1 MGATQR
7 TLGAAMACCSLA
19 ACAYVDTVPVG
30 PNSDVPGIRI
40 PAIKP
45 LLVVG
50 SQVGVL
56 LVPNPNRQ
64 LALRFWT
71 FLAKNELTVDFQHGM
86 LQSLNSKQDT
96 TPVPVAFLS
105 ALGQAAAGGHNLL
118 GAAFAAQTGGGAAE
132 LQIYDIVF
140 DDAGNLVGLRPLITP
155 VPVTSSLNMPQPQPG
170 AGSANPP
177 NPPPATPLPG
187 IGAR

>member
-1 MGATQR
+1 MGAR
-7 TLGAAMACCSLA
+7 RGALGAVMACCSLA
-19 ACAYVDTVPVG
+19 ACAYVDAVPVG

-71 FLAKNELTVDFQHGM
+71 FLAKNELTADFQQGM

-105 ALGQAAAGGHNLL
+105 ALGQAAAAGHNLL
-118 GAAFAAQTGGGAAE
+118 GAAFAAQSGGGAAQ
-132 LQIYDIVF
+132 LQIYDIIF
-140 DDAGNLVGLRPLITP
+140 DDAGNLTGLKDKVGVTTQTISIPLSRDAASRH
-155 VPVTSSLNMPQPQPG
+155 SSGLSELSSENW
-170 AGSANPP
+170 
-177 NPPPATPLPG
+177 
-187 IGAR
+187 